1 MKATFTAIAAALLT
15 AAASAQTW
23 SLDSC
28 ISYARE
34 HNIEVRSRLLSAFEG
49 ELSVT
54 EAKDRFL
61 PSVSAYGS
69 QSFNFGRALTADNT
83 YANRNTKST
92 SFGAQLSLPLFQG
105 LRAVRNLKYSRTQ
118 LRGLIE
124 QTEAVRDNVTIN
136 VIGQYLQVFYA
147 REMQQVAALRLE
159 ISRNEL
165 ARRRQLLEGGK
176 IPELDI
182 AEAEAQVAQDEV
194 SVVSAD
200 NDATLAL
207 LDLRQLLNLPDGM
220 AFDIEPL
227 PAEELP
233 LLSPEAVYARAD
245 VNNHSVRAA
254 VIEQE
259 AAEQSVSVAK
269 AGYIPSLSFNAGIG
283 TNYYKTSGFNNEDFS
298 HQMRHNFSQS
308 IGFSLNVPIFD
319 AFSTRNSVRRARARQ
334 ESAAL
339 QLESTRDQLYKAI
352 TQSYAQAVAATKKHE
367 AALRS
372 VEASKAAFEAMKVKF
387 DNGRANATEFEKA
400 KSDYTTALAESVQA
414 RFETMLRK
422 RILHFYNKD

>member
-1 MKATFTAIAAALLT
+1 MAAALLSL
-15 AAASAQTW
+15 AASAQTW

-34 HNIEVRSRLLSAFEG
+34 HNLEVRSRMLSAFEG

-61 PSVSAYGS
+61 PSVSGYAG

-83 YANRNTKST
+83 YANRNTTST
-92 SFGAQLSLPLFQG
+92 SVGAQLSLPLFQG
-105 LRAVRNLKYSRTQ
+105 LRAVRNLSYSRTQ

-124 QTEAVRDNVTIN
+124 QTEAMRDNVTIN

-147 REMQQVAALRLE
+147 REMQQVAALRLD

-165 ARRRQLLEGGK
+165 ARRRQLLEAGK
-176 IPELDI
+176 IPELDLY
-182 AEAEAQVAQDEV
+182 EAEAQVAQDEL
-194 SVVSAD
+194 SVVTSS
-200 NDATLAL
+200 NDASLAL
-207 LDLRQLLNLPDGM
+207 LDLRQLLNLPDDM
-220 AFDIEPL
+220 PFDVEPL

-233 LLSPEAVYARAD
+233 LLSPEEVYARAN
-245 VNNHSVRAA
+245 VNNHRVRAA

-259 AAEQSVSVAK
+259 AAERYVSVAK
-269 AGYIPSLSFNAGIG
+269 AGYIPSLSFSAGIG
-283 TNYYKTSGFNNEDFS
+283 TNYYKTSGFHNDTFGQ
-298 HQMRHNFSQS
+298 QMRHNFSQS

-319 AFSTRNSVRRARARQ
+319 AFSTRNSVRRAQARRQ
-334 ESAAL
+334 SAAL
-339 QLESTRDQLYKAI
+339 QLESTRDELYKTI
-352 TQSYAQAVAATKKHE
+352 TQSYAQAVAASKKYD

-372 VEASKAAFEAMKVKF
+372 VDASKAAFEAMKVKF

-400 KSDYTTALAESVQA
+400 KSDYTSALAESVQA

-422 RILHFYNKD
+422 RILHFYNKE